1 MAFEGEISDA
11 GSGNRSAQDME
22 ISIIA
27 EKLFSIGSFSV
38 TNSLL
43 IAVMVA
49 VILAV
54 SAVLSSRRLRD
65 VPRGAQNVLEAAFEG
80 LLSFMEGITQD
91 REQARRFFPLVTTI
105 FLFVLFSNWSG
116 LLPGAGTVGMYGEH
130 HGRTMLIPFL
140 RGPAADLNMTVA
152 LSLVSVFSVQ
162 FFGIMALGIR
172 GYASKFLVAPWK
184 KPYVIGTVVGL
195 LEIIGEFAKILSF
208 SFRLF
213 GNVFAGE
220 VLLLVMLSL
229 VPYLVP
235 LPFLLLEVFV
245 GVVQAGIFAL
255 LTIVFL
261 KMAVTGHGEEA
272 H

>member
-1 MAFEGEISDA
+1 
-11 GSGNRSAQDME
+11 ME

-27 EKLFSIGSFSV
+27 EKLFSISGFSV

-43 IAVMVA
+43 VA
-49 VILAV
+49 VFVALLLAISTAFLV
-54 SAVLSSRRLRD
+54 RNPKQ
-65 VPRGAQNVLEAAFEG
+65 VPRGAQNVIETVFEG
-80 LLSFMEGITQD
+80 LLSFIESITQD
-91 REQARRFFPLVTTI
+91 RKQARDFFPLVATI

-116 LLPGAGTVGMYGEH
+116 LLPGAGTVGLNEEH
-130 HGRTMLIPFL
+130 AGHIVMVPFL

-152 LSLVSVFSVQ
+152 LSLISVFSVQ
-162 FFGIMALGIR
+162 VFGILALGIR
-172 GYASKFLVAPWK
+172 GYATKFLVAPWK

-195 LEIIGEFAKILSF
+195 LELIGEFAKILSF

-220 VLLLVMLSL
+220 VLLTVMLSL
-229 VPYLVP
+229 VPYFVP

-245 GVVQAGIFAL
+245 GVVQAAVFSL

-261 KMAVTGHGEEA
+261 KMAVTGHEEGA

>member
-1 MAFEGEISDA
+1 
-11 GSGNRSAQDME
+11 ME

-27 EKLFSIGSFSV
+27 EKLFSIAGFSV

-43 IAVMVA
+43 VA
-49 VILAV
+49 VFV
-54 SAVLSSRRLRD
+54 AVLLAISTVFLVRNPKQ
-65 VPRGAQNVLEAAFEG
+65 VPRGAQNVIETVFEG
-80 LLSFMEGITQD
+80 LLSFIESITQD
-91 REQARRFFPLVTTI
+91 RRQARDFFPLVATI
-105 FLFVLFSNWSG
+105 FLFVMFSNWSG
-116 LLPGAGTVGMYGEH
+116 LLPGVGTVGIHGEH
-130 HGRTMLIPFL
+130 GGHAMLIPLL

-152 LSLVSVFSVQ
+152 LSLIAVISVQ
-162 FFGIMALGIR
+162 VFGVLALGIR

-184 KPYVIGTVVGL
+184 KPYVIGTAVGL
-195 LEIIGEFAKILSF
+195 LELIGEFAKILSF

-220 VLLLVMLSL
+220 VLLTVMLSL
-229 VPYLVP
+229 VPYFVP

-245 GVVQAGIFAL
+245 GVVQAAVFSL

-261 KMAVTGHGEEA
+261 KMAVTGHEEGA

>member
-1 MAFEGEISDA
+1 
-11 GSGNRSAQDME
+11 ME

-27 EKLFSIGSFSV
+27 EKLFSVFGFPV
-38 TNSLL
+38 TNSFLV
-43 IAVMVA
+43 AMAVA
-49 VILAV
+49 VLLAV
-54 SAVLSSRRLRD
+54 VVSLSVRDPQAVPKGL
-65 VPRGAQNVLEAAFEG
+65 QNAVEAVFEG
-80 LLSFMEGITQD
+80 LLSFIESITHD
-91 REQARRFFPLVTTI
+91 REEAKRFFPLVATI

-116 LLPGAGTVGMYGEH
+116 LLPGAGTVGIRETTEGH
-130 HGRTMLIPFL
+130 ATFIPFL

-152 LSLVSVFSVQ
+152 LSLIVVFSVQ
-162 FFGIMALGIR
+162 FFGILALGIR
-172 GYASKFLVAPWK
+172 GYGSKFIVAPWK

-195 LEIIGEFAKILSF
+195 LELVGEFAKILSF

-220 VLLLVMLSL
+220 VLLTVMLSL

-235 LPFLLLEVFV
+235 LPFLLLETFV
-245 GVVQAGIFAL
+245 GVVQAAVFSL

-261 KMAVTGHGEEA
+261 KMAVTGHEEGA

>member
-1 MAFEGEISDA
+1 
-11 GSGNRSAQDME
+11 ME

-27 EKLFSIGSFSV
+27 EKLFSIAGFSV

-43 IAVMVA
+43 VA
-49 VILAV
+49 VFV
-54 SAVLSSRRLRD
+54 AVLLAISTAFLVRNPKQ
-65 VPRGAQNVLEAAFEG
+65 VPRGAQNVIETVFEG
-80 LLSFMEGITQD
+80 LLSFIESITQD
-91 REQARRFFPLVTTI
+91 RKQARDFFPLVSTI

-116 LLPGAGTVGMYGEH
+116 LLPGTGTVGLNEEH
-130 HGRTMLIPFL
+130 AGRIIMVPFL

-152 LSLVSVFSVQ
+152 LSLISVFSVQ
-162 FFGIMALGIR
+162 IFGILALGIR

-195 LEIIGEFAKILSF
+195 LELIGEFAKILSF

-220 VLLLVMLSL
+220 VLLTVMLSL
-229 VPYLVP
+229 VPYFVP

-245 GVVQAGIFAL
+245 GVVQAAVFSL

-261 KMAVTGHGEEA
+261 KMAVTGHEEGA

>member
-1 MAFEGEISDA
+1 
-11 GSGNRSAQDME
+11 ME

-27 EKLFSIGSFSV
+27 EKLFSLGGFPV
-38 TNSLL
+38 TNSFF
-43 IAVMVA
+43 VA
-49 VILAV
+49 VLV
-54 SAVLSSRRLRD
+54 AVLLAITVIFFSRHPKEI
-65 VPRGAQNVLEAAFEG
+65 PRGVQNVVESIFEG
-80 LLSFMEGITQD
+80 LLSFIESITND
-91 REQARRFFPLVTTI
+91 RKQARDFFPLVATI

-116 LLPGAGTVGMYGEH
+116 QLPGAGTIGHNDTNAGQVSMV
-130 HGRTMLIPFL
+130 PFL

-152 LSLVSVFSVQ
+152 LSLVAVISVQ
-162 FFGIMALGIR
+162 VFGILALGIR
-172 GYASKFLVAPWK
+172 GYGSKFIVAPWK

-195 LEIIGEFAKILSF
+195 LELIGEFAKILSF

-220 VLLLVMLSL
+220 VLLTVMLTL

-235 LPFLLLEVFV
+235 LPFLLLETFV
-245 GVVQAGIFAL
+245 GVVQAAVFSL

-261 KMAVTGHGEEA
+261 KMAVTSHAEEA

>member
-1 MAFEGEISDA
+1 
-11 GSGNRSAQDME
+11 ME

-27 EKLFSIGSFSV
+27 EKLFSIGGFSV

-43 IAVMVA
+43 VA
-49 VILAV
+49 VTVAIALGLATV
-54 SAVLSSRRLRD
+54 VFSRNPKE
-65 VPRGAQNVLEAAFEG
+65 VPHGAQNVVESVFEG
-80 LLSFMEGITQD
+80 LLSFIESITHD
-91 REQARRFFPLVTTI
+91 RKQARDFFPLVATI

-116 LLPGAGTVGMYGEH
+116 LLPGAGTIGLNEEH
-130 HGRTMLIPFL
+130 AGRVVTVPFL

-152 LSLVSVFSVQ
+152 LSLISVLSVQ
-162 FFGIMALGIR
+162 IFGVVALGIR

-195 LEIIGEFAKILSF
+195 LELVGEFAKILSF

-220 VLLLVMLSL
+220 VLLTVMLSL
-229 VPYLVP
+229 VPYFVP

-245 GVVQAGIFAL
+245 GVVQAAVFSL

-261 KMAVTGHGEEA
+261 KMAVTGHGEGA

>member
-1 MAFEGEISDA
+1 
-11 GSGNRSAQDME
+11 ME

-27 EKLFSIGSFSV
+27 EKLFSIGGFSV
-38 TNSLL
+38 TNSLF
-43 IAVMVA
+43 VA
-49 VILAV
+49 VIVAV
-54 SAVLSSRRLRD
+54 SLAAVAIFLSRNPKEI
-65 VPRGAQNVLEAAFEG
+65 PRGAQNVIETVFEG
-80 LLSFMEGITQD
+80 LLSFIESITQD
-91 REQARRFFPLVTTI
+91 RKQARDFFPLVATI

-116 LLPGAGTVGMYGEH
+116 LLPGAGTVGLNEVTAGH
-130 HGRTMLIPFL
+130 VTMVPFL

-152 LSLVSVFSVQ
+152 LSLIAVISVQ
-162 FFGIMALGIR
+162 VFGILALGIR

-184 KPYVIGTVVGL
+184 KPYGIGTVVGL
-195 LEIIGEFAKILSF
+195 LELIGEFAKILSF

-220 VLLLVMLSL
+220 VLLTVMLTL
-229 VPYLVP
+229 VPYLIP

-245 GVVQAGIFAL
+245 GVVQAAVFSL

-261 KMAVTGHGEEA
+261 KMAVTGHEEGA

>member
-1 MAFEGEISDA
+1 
-11 GSGNRSAQDME
+11 ME

-27 EKLFSIGSFSV
+27 EKLFSIAGFSV

-43 IAVMVA
+43 VA
-49 VILAV
+49 VFV
-54 SAVLSSRRLRD
+54 AVLLAISTVFLVRNPKQ
-65 VPRGAQNVLEAAFEG
+65 VPRGAQNVIETVFEG
-80 LLSFMEGITQD
+80 LLSFIESITQD
-91 REQARRFFPLVTTI
+91 RKQARDFFPLVATI

-116 LLPGAGTVGMYGEH
+116 LLPGAGTVGLNEEH
-130 HGRTMLIPFL
+130 AGRIIMVPFL

-152 LSLVSVFSVQ
+152 LSLISVFSVQ
-162 FFGIMALGIR
+162 IFGILALGIR

-195 LEIIGEFAKILSF
+195 LELIGEFAKILSF

-220 VLLLVMLSL
+220 VLLTVMLSL
-229 VPYLVP
+229 VPYFVP

-245 GVVQAGIFAL
+245 GVVQAAVFSL

-261 KMAVTGHGEEA
+261 KMAVTGHEEGA

>member
-1 MAFEGEISDA
+1 
-11 GSGNRSAQDME
+11 ME

-27 EKLFSIGSFSV
+27 EKLFSIGGFSV
-38 TNSLL
+38 TNSLF
-43 IAVMVA
+43 VA
-49 VILAV
+49 VIAAASLAF
-54 SAVLSSRRLRD
+54 AAIFFSRHPKEI
-65 VPRGAQNVLEAAFEG
+65 PRGAQNVIEAVFEG
-80 LLSFMEGITQD
+80 LLSFIESITQD
-91 REQARRFFPLVTTI
+91 RRQAKDFFPLVATI
-105 FLFVLFSNWSG
+105 FLFVLVSNWSG
-116 LLPGAGTVGMYGEH
+116 LLPGAGTIGINETIAGH
-130 HGRTMLIPFL
+130 LTMIPFL

-152 LSLVSVFSVQ
+152 LSLIAVISVQ
-162 FFGIMALGIR
+162 VFGILALGIR

-184 KPYVIGTVVGL
+184 KPYVIGTVVGF
-195 LEIIGEFAKILSF
+195 LELIGEFAKILSF

-220 VLLLVMLSL
+220 VLLTVMLTL

-245 GVVQAGIFAL
+245 GVVQAAVFSL

-261 KMAVTGHGEEA
+261 KMAVTSHAEEA